1 MCYLRQS
8 QQRWCNGNKGLA
20 HTLGKA
26 ISWVILLAKPSHESD
41 QMTPKH
47 PSWHFLK
54 TDPKS
59 ITLFRIDVWLD
70 RSNNIFSE
78 STLSGCLNTMQLPAR
93 DLLWCSEMALQHA
106 VKVLQQRL
114 SFRRFIR
121 LWLPPLQHTSTVDN
135 TFNCATKSTL
145 SASWNF
151 VVHSFQDGDQRKS
164 ILSIRSEINHPASL
178 CPVCLLQM
186 LQVWAEWHFERQ
198 KEAVQQAKSM
208 SWLLCILAM
217 VSIQCTHRFIKMEW
231 QMRNGSTYYIQ
242 FESHPCGYF
251 RSCYYSSLSHET
263 SGTSAVFMPH

>member
-1 MCYLRQS
+1 MLTSAKVRTGLMNLAPSLSGKKTDVLMCYLRQW

-59 ITLFRIDVWLD
+59 VTLFRIDVWLD

-121 LWLPPLQHTSTVDN
+121 LWLPPFS
-135 TFNCATKSTL
+135 
-145 SASWNF
+145 
-151 VVHSFQDGDQRKS
+151 
-164 ILSIRSEINHPASL
+164 
-178 CPVCLLQM
+178 
-186 LQVWAEWHFERQ
+186 
-198 KEAVQQAKSM
+198 
-208 SWLLCILAM
+208 
-217 VSIQCTHRFIKMEW
+217 THR
-231 QMRNGSTYYIQ
+231 
-242 FESHPCGYF
+242 
-251 RSCYYSSLSHET
+251 L
-263 SGTSAVFMPH
+263 